1 MSAAVVNAMVKSF
14 EGSSGPLPERLLG
27 ALDAAQAA
35 GGDARGMQS
44 GAVVVVRPL
53 AGSAGFSDRV
63 VDIRVDDHRAPLVE
77 LRRLLN
83 MVRSGQLLTEANR
96 MMTDGNAQPAIAAA
110 EKATVLSPENDNAW
124 VGLASIQL
132 RAGRKPAAIDA
143 LRRAIELNPANK
155 RQLSRNKNF
164 EALLADPEFKKLIG
178 Q

>member
-1 MSAAVVNAMVKSF
+1 VATHAGCNQARLWWSDLWLDLPASAI
-14 EGSSGPLPERLLG
+14 GSSTFESTII
-27 ALDAAQAA
+27 AL
-35 GGDARGMQS
+35 
-44 GAVVVVRPL
+44 
-53 AGSAGFSDRV
+53 
-63 VDIRVDDHRAPLVE
+63 
-77 LRRLLN
+77 
-83 MVRSGQLLTEANR
+83 RSWSC
-96 MMTDGNAQPAIAAA
+96 DGNAQPAIAAA